1 MGGGKILEGFRLPR
15 AAEWELKCHID
26 GKSKLSPYQVH
37 NLLKATKIAS
47 SNSKD
52 KKPKPKTKVLAEDL
66 AELRV
71 LSKRTSDILK
81 KYK

>member
-1 MGGGKILEGFRLPR
+1 MDKSKLGTDPR
-15 AAEWELKCHID
+15 AAEWALKRHFD
-26 GKSKLSPYQVH
+26 GKSKLSPYQVR
-37 NLLKATKIAS
+37 NLLKATKTAS

-52 KKPKPKTKVLAEDL
+52 KKPKSKTKVSAEDL